1 MYRERRMKIK
11 VPPEPRRSCPRV
23 WVSASIPTLNTHA
36 LMHILVKNQGNLMTI
51 RVLIKRH
58 VKEGFV
64 GRASEMLREFRNKAK
79 NQPGYISGETW
90 VNHYDPRSIIIVS
103 TWAQLEDWIRWQSS
117 DERAANEAK
126 IEGLLAAPTKYEIYD
141 VGILPEGSSDQ
152 MPAHE
157 SDEVS

>member
-1 MYRERRMKIK
+1 
-11 VPPEPRRSCPRV
+11 
-23 WVSASIPTLNTHA
+23 
-36 LMHILVKNQGNLMTI
+36 MTI

>member
-1 MYRERRMKIK
+1 
-11 VPPEPRRSCPRV
+11 
-23 WVSASIPTLNTHA
+23 
-36 LMHILVKNQGNLMTI
+36 MTI

-64 GRASEMLREFRNKAK
+64 GRVSEMLHEFRKKAK
-79 NQPGYISGETW
+79 KQAGYISGETW
-90 VNHYDPRSIIIVS
+90 INHYDPRSITIVS
-103 TWAQLEDWIRWQSS
+103 TWQHLEDWIRWQSS

-126 IEGLLAAPTKYEIYD
+126 IEGLLELPTKYEIYD
-141 VGILPEGSSDQ
+141 VGSLPKETSPQ